1 MGQITL
7 TISDDTEKRFRK
19 QAMKMFGYKRD
30 SISKAAEQALQQW
43 TEQREL
49 LMSDV
54 VLSDD
59 PIDAIHGLLAHV
71 DSDSVSL
78 QEQVGQQRYVA
89 YQNERQQ
96 RDQEETNAES
106 ATDS

>member
-1 MGQITL
+1 MSQIMFTS
-7 TISDDTEKRFRK
+7 SDDTEERFRK
-19 QAMKMFGYKRD
+19 QARKAFGYKY
-30 SISKAAEQALQQW
+30 SSTSKAADQALQQW
-43 TEQREL
+43 AERREIL
-49 LMSDV
+49 ESDV
-54 VLSDD
+54 VPSDD

-78 QEQVGQQRYVA
+78 QEQISQQRHVA

-96 RDQEETNAES
+96 QDQEETNAES